1 MSDPGERPS
10 DQESLDSW
18 RRRPR
23 ARTLRRLIDR
33 YLPFVYSSA
42 FRRTG
47 DATRASDV
55 TRAVFLVLARRA
67 RKLRTKTVLAGWLF
81 EVTAVACRKLNRRR
95 EANSG
100 SPSPGSEG
108 GISAHSPGGEGLC
121 PSGRT
126 EGGLSAR
133 TRRRSF
139 G

>member
-1 MSDPGERPS
+1 MSDPGEIPS

-23 ARTLRRLIDR
+23 ARTLRPLTDR

-100 SPSPGSEG
+100 SPSPRN
-108 GISAHSPGGEGLC
+108 EGLC

-126 EGGLSAR
+126 EGGLSA
-133 TRRRSF
+133 
-139 G
+139 